1 MVETVPHRKEV
12 AAANILIMVSISS
25 RKKQSSH
32 DDLSKNFSDSFFY
45 SCKSILMFDLVTC
58 VLVNLGTDY

>member
-12 AAANILIMVSISS
+12 AAANILVSISS